1 MNTYLII
8 EAAKKSQKTLK
19 EKVKPAAQKCHQ
31 YARNNPG
38 LIGGAAA
45 GYAAG
50 ALIEKIPGVKILL
63 GPLPRIIGLVS
74 GAAFGQAFEQAW
86 REDSKAID
94 SVTK

>member
-1 MNTYLII
+1 MNTELIV
-8 EAAKKSQKTLK
+8 EAAKKSQETLK
-19 EKVKPAAQKCHQ
+19 EKVKPAAEKCHQ
-31 YARNNPG
+31 YVRNNPG
-38 LIGGAAA
+38 LIGGAAV

-63 GPLPRIIGLVS
+63 GPLPRIIGLAA